1 MAIPPGTYI
10 ERELKSKEEH
20 EAGVAAAPPQP
31 AHTAPSPPRRERERE
46 RERERPTDLFSSAD
60 RFLASTAALNTFN
73 GSWRIP
79 PISLSVPLRLSNVFP
94 SPFGWPSFQRAESR
108 ALERGRAQRA
118 DRMSLRFAFFDLLP
132 CRHDPARLVSEPTGL
147 LTLHIPRA
155 RHPRRHRSSIDRPI
169 DRTIDSFPL
178 FFA

>member
-46 RERERPTDLFSSAD
+46 RPTSSPPPTA
-60 RFLASTAALNTFN
+60 FLLQLRHWTRSTAA
-73 GSWRIP
+73 GEYH
-79 PISLSVPLRLSNVFP
+79 LSPSPSRSGFPTCSFP